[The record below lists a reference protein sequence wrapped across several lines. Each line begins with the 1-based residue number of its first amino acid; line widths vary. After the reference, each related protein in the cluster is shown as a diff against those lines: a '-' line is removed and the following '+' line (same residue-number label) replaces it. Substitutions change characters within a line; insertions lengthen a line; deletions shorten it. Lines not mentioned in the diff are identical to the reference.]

1 MQVLVIAISYNIIQ
15 IQIGHSL
22 FAVLKKII
30 AATLFFYS
38 PVIFQMRVIRYKT
51 LGEQTPR
58 LAELADTRY
67 RDMHENTSSFT
78 QNNMTIVIVNI
89 ILIL

>member
-1 MQVLVIAISYNIIQ
+1 MQVLVIAISYNISQ
-15 IQIGHSL
+15 IQIDHSL

-38 PVIFQMRVIRYKT
+38 PVIFQMQVIRYKS
-51 LGEQTPR
+51 LGQQTPR

-67 RDMHENTSSFT
+67 ALEYIKLYSE
-78 QNNMTIVIVNI
+78 
-89 ILIL
+89 